1 VFTSESED
9 MLLMRKLNLK
19 WMSLFLL
26 IMVVAATGSI
36 FSPGSAAANEKIN
49 AAVAAGFIQPFQE
62 IASVFEQQNG
72 VKIEV
77 TFSSA
82 GKFYAQII
90 NGAPYDIFLS
100 ADRERPDLLYGKTLC
115 IKPFVYAVGEVV
127 LWSSKKEFCTSEN
140 WRAALKQEGI
150 KRIAIANP
158 QIAVYAASAKKA
170 LEDAGLWNDIA
181 PKFVNTEDLAQ
192 VFQYAVLGAVDA
204 GFINLFQAHSENGR
218 KGCYYE
224 MKEAPI
230 AVHSACVL
238 KNAKNIE
245 LANRFAAFLNSPDA
259 EKIKKKYGYK
269 QTSEKD

>member
-1 VFTSESED
+1 MIKRLKF
-9 MLLMRKLNLK
+9 K
-19 WMSLFLL
+19 WMPVFVLV
-26 IMVVAATGSI
+26 MVISVTGSI
-36 FSPGSAAANEKIN
+36 VATGNAAANEKIK
-49 AAVAAGFIQPFQE
+49 AAVVAGFIQPFQE
-62 IASVFEQQNG
+62 IASAFEQQTG
-72 VKIEV
+72 IKIEV

-100 ADRERPDLLYGKTLC
+100 ADRERPDLLYGEALC
-115 IKPFVYAVGEVV
+115 AKPFVYAIGEVV
-127 LWSSKKEFCTSEN
+127 LWSSKKEFCASAN

-158 QIAVYAASAKKA
+158 KTAVYAASAKTA
-170 LEDAGLWNDIA
+170 LEDAGLWNYIE

-192 VFQYAVLGAVDA
+192 VFQYATLGAVDA
-204 GFINLFQAHSENGR
+204 GFCNLGQAFSEKGR

-230 AVHSACVL
+230 VVHSACVL

-269 QTSEKD
+269 QIADKN